1 MRHWCGL
8 KGSTPGHELFNK
20 RKSKDAARL
29 AHLAEIRARLVK
41 EGKRVTE
48 LRESIPKDMD
58 EKLKSR
64 EKKTKAELDEYNKQ
78 APIKHE
84 KLRLKTMVDEE
95 KGVLEKM
102 NAKTKLEEINMKSV
116 EAQAATVADGREAA
130 LDNAVSASNTED
142 EGFFDQ
148 DGIPASLVEEEEE
161 EEEEGGKKSRLND
174 RLKEVDDP
182 YDAVMTDAHA
192 KVALVRDELK
202 EKRMQHQRLLER
214 AAEQVRDDQVESEKA
229 FRKYLIDN
237 KKSATEEEKKS
248 SYLRSQR

>member
-1 MRHWCGL
+1 M
-8 KGSTPGHELFNK
+8 E
-20 RKSKDAARL
+20 SKDAARL
-29 AHLAEIRARLVK
+29 AHLAAIRARLAK
-41 EGKRVTE
+41 EGKRVTK
-48 LRESIPKDMD
+48 LRESIPKVMD
-58 EKLKSR
+58 DKLKSR

-84 KLRLKTMVDEE
+84 KLRLKTMMDEE

-102 NAKTKLEEINMKSV
+102 NAKTKLEKINMMSV
-116 EAQAATVADGREAA
+116 EAQAASVADGREAA

-142 EGFFDQ
+142 ENEGFFDQ
-148 DGIPASLVEEEEE
+148 DGIPASLVEKEER
-161 EEEEGGKKSRLND
+161 GKKSRLND
-174 RLKEVDDP
+174 RLQEVDDP

-214 AAEQVRDDQVESEKA
+214 AAEQVRDEQVESEKA

-248 SYLRSQR
+248 AYLRSQR